1 MANKMEPGRWVG
13 KVDVFANDGEF
24 ELILLSILF
33 PGLHHTN
40 PLQNG
45 AFVACFCI
53 L

>member
-1 MANKMEPGRWVG
+1 MANKAEPGGWVG

-24 ELILLSILF
+24 QLIFLSLLF
-33 PGLHHTN
+33 RGLHHSDS
-40 PLQNG
+40 LQDA